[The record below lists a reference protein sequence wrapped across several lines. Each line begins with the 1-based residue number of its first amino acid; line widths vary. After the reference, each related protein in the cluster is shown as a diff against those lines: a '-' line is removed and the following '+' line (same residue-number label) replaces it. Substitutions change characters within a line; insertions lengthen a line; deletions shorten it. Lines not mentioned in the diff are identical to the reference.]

1 MTDMGAMRW
10 CLGIEVIRDRVAG
23 WIKLSQAKYFRDVLT
38 GYGLVP
44 GACRT
49 AATPAEAK
57 TRFTVDSAPSTDKEL
72 RWSAAHLPEYRKL
85 VGQLIYGM
93 IGTRPDIA
101 WAVSQCSRFFS
112 GPSECHMIAASC

>member
-44 GACRT
+44 GSCRT
-49 AATPAEAK
+49 ASTPAEAK
-57 TRFTVDSAPSTDKEL
+57 TRFTADSAPSTDKER
-72 RWSAAHLPEYRKL
+72 RWSEEHLPAYR
-85 VGQLIYGM
+85 GAAMPAPASQRHSRC
-93 IGTRPDIA
+93 RPPSSHLPCESRCRVY
-101 WAVSQCSRFFS
+101 VSDLHTIHGS
-112 GPSECHMIAASC
+112 

>member
-44 GACRT
+44 GACRSPQVLASGQRLRQ
-49 AATPAEAK
+49 AACAFSAKATRVHTDHLSSTRAAAK
-57 TRFTVDSAPSTDKEL
+57 TQQPK
-72 RWSAAHLPEYRKL
+72 
-85 VGQLIYGM
+85 
-93 IGTRPDIA
+93 
-101 WAVSQCSRFFS
+101 
-112 GPSECHMIAASC
+112 